1 MSNITEEQKA
11 EFLKYY
17 PDHEDKLEEIIEYNC
32 LSFCE
37 DDRIFCFYDVKF
49 DPNKSTPEKVDY
61 LNPMGIYS
69 NLVCYIER
77 GDMRRSDNSI
87 ISSIEELVKTIK
99 EFPYVIF
106 DANTAVIKIQG
117 AIENSEDSDLSGIK
131 VNIYKFDKKKNKFIN
146 EQAGFHSY
154 HHELNDFIEFIYQFV
169 NDAMKEYVREE
180 ALFIRLRSKDGNDY
194 FMLHPNVYKN
204 NEEKPESNNSKS
216 LKSIIDEW
224 KQKVDKDLVMIGDDP
239 RFKDE
244 IKNKI
249 EEDKLYLERLIAE
262 ADQQREVIEENL
274 DNDIEE
280 KINQAVI
287 NAHKKPPIAL
297 PEELQEE
304 LIESMKDYNDYFHN
318 PNNKLRGEYFDDLIE
333 QLNNSKKDCCL
344 MEIKEDTVTWLVVTD
359 FFEEQEDIL
368 LSQLL
373 EFDPVIEKHDKNY
386 TLIKFKR
393 EVFDQNKEKIE
404 KIQHQYFARANS
416 FTDFDFDLDF
426 KIVSLTK
433 DEHNFI
439 VSNLKK
445 HAIISSNAE
454 PEFKGFF
461 RNIVQYAPELEN
473 EDIEYIFEITDK
485 CLPTSVKNRL

>member
-1 MSNITEEQKA
+1 MILLN
-11 EFLKYY
+11 
-17 PDHEDKLEEIIEYNC
+17 
-32 LSFCE
+32 SF
-37 DDRIFCFYDVKF
+37 
-49 DPNKSTPEKVDY
+49 
-61 LNPMGIYS
+61 
-69 NLVCYIER
+69 
-77 GDMRRSDNSI
+77 
-87 ISSIEELVKTIK
+87 
-99 EFPYVIF
+99 
-106 DANTAVIKIQG
+106 
-117 AIENSEDSDLSGIK
+117 
-131 VNIYKFDKKKNKFIN
+131 
-146 EQAGFHSY
+146 
-154 HHELNDFIEFIYQFV
+154 YQFV
-169 NDAMKEYVREE
+169 NDAIKEYVRV
-180 ALFIRLRSKDGNDY
+180 RGKDGNNY

-224 KQKVDKDLVMIGDDP
+224 KQKVDKDLVMIGGDL

-262 ADQQREVIEENL
+262 ADQQREVIEENP

-280 KINQAVI
+280 KINQAII
-287 NAHKKPPIAL
+287 NARKEPPVDL

-333 QLNNSKKDCCL
+333 QLNNSKKNCCL
-344 MEIKEDTVTWLVVTD
+344 MKLNKDTATWLTVTD
-359 FFEEQEDIL
+359 FFEEQEDTL
-368 LSQLL
+368 LSKLL
-373 EFDPVIEKHDKNY
+373 EFDPVIEKHDENY